1 MKIYTIIAGVNG
13 AGKSSLTG
21 ALKAER
27 NDLGQIIDVDK
38 ITASLGGRAI
48 EGGKA
53 AIHKINDCM
62 ERGISFT
69 QETTLSGVRTEKTIQ
84 RAKEAGY
91 YIRLYYIGISSA
103 EESIKRIEN
112 RVAKGGHDIPSED
125 VHRRFAGRFESLVR
139 VLPYCDEVALFDNE
153 NGFVEVAEYTN
164 GELISKGNYRPSWLL
179 ELAEV
184 LEK

>member
-48 EGGKA
+48 EGGKV

-69 QETTLSGVRTEKTIQ
+69 QETTLSGVRTEKRSRGRKKLAIISGCTI
-84 RAKEAGY
+84 
-91 YIRLYYIGISSA
+91 SA
-103 EESIKRIEN
+103 FP
-112 RVAKGGHDIPSED
+112 V
-125 VHRRFAGRFESLVR
+125 RRKA
-139 VLPYCDEVALFDNE
+139 
-153 NGFVEVAEYTN
+153 
-164 GELISKGNYRPSWLL
+164 
-179 ELAEV
+179 
-184 LEK
+184 

>member
-48 EGGKA
+48 EGGKV

-62 ERGISFT
+62 ERGSASRRKPRCPACVQRKRSRGRKKLAIISGCTISAFP
-69 QETTLSGVRTEKTIQ
+69 VRRK
-84 RAKEAGY
+84 A
-91 YIRLYYIGISSA
+91 
-103 EESIKRIEN
+103 
-112 RVAKGGHDIPSED
+112 
-125 VHRRFAGRFESLVR
+125 
-139 VLPYCDEVALFDNE
+139 
-153 NGFVEVAEYTN
+153 
-164 GELISKGNYRPSWLL
+164 
-179 ELAEV
+179 
-184 LEK
+184 

>member
-1 MKIYTIIAGVNG
+1 MTTWRATNENIHDYSRGKRSGKVKPYRGV
-13 AGKSSLTG
+13 
-21 ALKAER
+21 KAER

-48 EGGKA
+48 EGGKV

-125 VHRRFAGRFESLVR
+125 VHRRFTGQV
-139 VLPYCDEVALFDNE
+139 
-153 NGFVEVAEYTN
+153 
-164 GELISKGNYRPSWLL
+164 
-179 ELAEV
+179 
-184 LEK
+184 